1 MTLPAIIQQT
11 ANGSSLLYYA
21 LWGGVV
27 LHIGGGTVGILSG
40 SAAAVVMKGERL
52 HRLFGTIFVVSM
64 LTMAGAAIFVAL
76 VIPEKPNVLAGLF
89 AFYLV
94 ASAWMTVKRREG
106 TIGRLERGAALFA
119 CGATLTALM
128 FGAQALSDPK
138 SPLNASAPSPIVFF
152 IFAFIS
158 ALAAALDFR
167 VIRQGGLTG
176 APRIARHAWRMCLGL
191 FIATGSFFL
200 GQQKIMPVWMRGSPV
215 LLALGFAPL
224 VLLAFWLIK
233 IRFTNV
239 FKKAVALA

>member
-1 MTLPAIIQQT
+1 MTLPAIIQQA

-21 LWGGVV
+21 LWSGVV
-27 LHIGGGTVGILSG
+27 LHISGGTVGILSG
-40 SAAAVVMKGERL
+40 GAAAVVRKGERL
-52 HRLFGTIFVVSM
+52 HRLFGTIFVASM

-76 VIPEKPNVLAGLF
+76 VIPQQPNVLAGLF

-94 ASAWMTVKRREG
+94 ASAWITVKRKEG
-106 TIGRLERGAALFA
+106 TVGRLERGAALFA
-119 CGATLTALM
+119 CAATLTALM

-138 SPLNASAPSPIVFF
+138 SPLSASTPSPMVFF

-158 ALAAALDFR
+158 ALAATLDFR

-176 APRIARHAWRMCLGL
+176 APRIARHVWRMCLGL

-200 GQQKIMPVWMRGSPV
+200 GQQKVMPVWMRGSPV

-224 VLLAFWLIK
+224 VLLVFWLIK
-233 IRFTNV
+233 IRFTNA
-239 FKKAVALA
+239 FKQSVAVA

>member
-1 MTLPAIIQQT
+1 MTLPAIILQT

-21 LWGGVV
+21 LWSGVV
-27 LHIGGGTVGILSG
+27 FHIGGGSVGIVSG
-40 SAAAVVMKGERL
+40 GAAAVVSKGERL
-52 HRLFGTIFVVSM
+52 HRLFGTIFAVSM

-76 VIPEKPNVLAGLF
+76 LIPEKSNVLAGLF

-94 ASAWMTVKRREG
+94 ASAWITVKRQEG
-106 TIGRLERGAALFA
+106 SIGKLERAAALFA

-128 FGAQALSDPK
+128 FGVQALSDPR
-138 SPLNASAPSPIVFF
+138 SPLNASAPSPVVFF
-152 IFAFIS
+152 VFAAIS

-167 VIRQGGLTG
+167 VIRRGGLTG

-200 GQQKIMPVWMRGSPV
+200 GQQKVMPVWMRGSPI

-224 VLLAFWLIK
+224 VLLAFWLIR
-233 IRFTNV
+233 IRFSSA
-239 FKKAVALA
+239 FKQRVAAA